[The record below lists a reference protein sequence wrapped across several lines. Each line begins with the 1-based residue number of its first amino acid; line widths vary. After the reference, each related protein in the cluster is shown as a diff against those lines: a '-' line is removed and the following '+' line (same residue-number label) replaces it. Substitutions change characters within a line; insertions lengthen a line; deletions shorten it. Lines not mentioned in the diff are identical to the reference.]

1 MKKYYFIIVFCFS
14 IFSFA
19 QKISLESLWL
29 KGEYWGKY
37 VQTFSWML
45 DNEYY
50 TELKSQQFII
60 KYKIE
65 DKEIIDT
72 ILKVSDIK
80 INNYH
85 FSKDEQK
92 ILLFTEKE
100 NLYRHSYSSI
110 CYLYDRKK
118 QKLTKIDTSNILN
131 PTFSLDGNQIAYTKN
146 NNLYIYDIAKKE
158 SLAIT
163 QNGKWN
169 ELLNGRADWVTE
181 EEFSFTKAFWWNST
195 SKQLAYLTFNEK
207 EVPVYDMQT
216 WKNDLY
222 PKNYSFKYP
231 KAGEKNASVQLCLYD
246 LETEKTSILLDE
258 TEHYL
263 LKIQW
268 INTNEFVVERLNRLQ
283 NKLEVLKINVLTQE
297 KTLIYEESSN
307 EYVEV
312 VEQQSYFSEDYFLI
326 SSEKSG
332 FRHLYLYDY
341 QGKKIKQLTKG
352 DWEIDHLNYVNEKT
366 TKIYYTST
374 EKSFSERHLYEID
387 FDGKNKIQLTK
398 EEGVHRIKMSSN
410 GLYFIDYYSSSQKP
424 LQVILQKI
432 GESKEI
438 FLEQNQELQTKLKE
452 QDIIY
457 PESFSFTNSE
467 GIKLN
472 GWMMKPKK
480 IKRKQKCPVLM
491 FVYGGPGYQTVLN
504 KWGGIN
510 FLWYQLL
517 VEKGYVIVSVD
528 GRGTGGRGAK
538 FKKSTYGQLGNLEY
552 TDQIETANY
561 LKKLSFID
569 ENRLGIWG
577 WSFGG
582 YVSSLCMTKGN
593 GIFKMGIAVAPVTN
607 WRFYDSMYSERYLG
621 IPQENAK
628 GYDENSPVHFADKLQ
643 GDYLLIHGTGDDN
656 VHYQHAITMQN
667 SLIKANKKFDMFSFP
682 DRNHGI
688 YGGNTRYYLYQLMTN
703 YIFQKL

>member
-1 MKKYYFIIVFCFS
+1 MKKYYFIIVFCVS
-14 IFSFA
+14 LVSFG

-37 VQTFSWML
+37 VQSFSWMS
-45 DNEYY
+45 DNQYY
-50 TELKSQQFII
+50 TALKQQQMII
-60 KYKIE
+60 QYKVE
-65 DKEIIDT
+65 NKEVIDT
-72 ILKVSDIK
+72 ILKIRDIK
-80 INNYH
+80 INNYQ
-85 FSKDEQK
+85 FSKDEEK

-100 NLYRHSYSSI
+100 RLYRHSFSSI
-110 CYLYDRKK
+110 CYLYDRKNEK
-118 QKLTKIDTSNILN
+118 IIKIDSSKIFN
-131 PTFSLDGNQIAYTKN
+131 PTFSMDGNQIAYTKN

-169 ELLNGRADWVTE
+169 DLLNGRADWVTE

-195 SKQLAYLTFNEK
+195 SKQLAFLTFDES
-207 EVPVYDMQT
+207 EVPIYDMQT
-216 WKNDLY
+216 WNEDLY

-231 KAGEKNASVQLCLYD
+231 KAGEKNANVQLCLFD
-246 LETEKTSILLDE
+246 LESKRTSILLDG
-258 TEHYL
+258 TSHYL
-263 LKIQW
+263 LKPQW
-268 INTNEFVVERLNRLQ
+268 INQNELVVQRLNRLQ
-283 NKLEVLKINVLTQE
+283 NQLEVLKINVNT
-297 KTLIYEESSN
+297 KSKNTIYQESSTK
-307 EYVEV
+307 YVEV
-312 VEQQSYFSEDYFLI
+312 VEEQSHFLENNFLI

-341 QGKKIKQLTKG
+341 EGKEIKQLTTG
-352 DWEIDHLNYVNEKT
+352 DWEVEDLIYVNKEQR
-366 TKIYYTST
+366 KIYYTST
-374 EKSFSERHLYEID
+374 EKSFAERHLYEID
-387 FDGKNKIQLTK
+387 FNGENKIQLTK
-398 EEGVHRIKMSSN
+398 EEGVHHVKMSSN
-410 GLYFIDYYSSSQKP
+410 GLYFIDYYSSFQKL
-424 LQVILQKI
+424 LQVVLQKV
-432 GESKEI
+432 GESEGV
-438 FLEQNQELQTKLKE
+438 FLEKNEELQEKLNE
-452 QDIIY
+452 QEIIY
-457 PESFSFTNSE
+457 PALFSFTNSE
-467 GIKLN
+467 GVKLN

-504 KWGGIN
+504 QWGGIN

-517 VEKGYVIVSVD
+517 VQKGYVIVSVD
-528 GRGTGGRGAK
+528 GRGTGGRGAA

-552 TDQIETANY
+552 KDQVETAKY
-561 LKKLSFID
+561 LKTLSFID
-569 ENRLGIWG
+569 ENRMGIWG

-621 IPQENAK
+621 IPQENGK

-643 GDYLLIHGTGDDN
+643 GNYLLIHGTGDDN

-667 SLIKANKKFDMFSFP
+667 ALIKANKKFDMFSFP

-688 YGGNTRYYLYQLMTN
+688 YGGNTRYYLYQLMTD
-703 YIFQKL
+703 YIFKKL

>member
-1 MKKYYFIIVFCFS
+1 MKKYYFIIVFCVS
-14 IFSFA
+14 VFSFG
-19 QKISLESLWL
+19 QNISLESLWL

-37 VQTFSWML
+37 VRSFSWMS
-45 DNEYY
+45 DNQYY
-50 TELKSQQFII
+50 TELKEQQFII
-60 KYKIE
+60 KYKVE
-65 DKEIIDT
+65 NKEIVDT
-72 ILKVSDIK
+72 IVKVSDIK
-80 INNYH
+80 INNYQ
-85 FSKDEQK
+85 FSKNEEQL
-92 ILLFTEKE
+92 LLFTEKA
-100 NLYRHSYSSI
+100 NLYRHSFSSI
-110 CYLYDRKK
+110 CYLYDLKK
-118 QKLTKIDTSNILN
+118 KELTKIDTSKIFN
-131 PTFSLDGNQIAYTKN
+131 PTFSFDGNQIAYTKN
-146 NNLYIYDIAKKE
+146 NNLYIYDITKKE

-195 SKQLAYLTFNEK
+195 SKQLVFLTFDEK

-231 KAGEKNASVQLCLYD
+231 KAGEKNANVQLCLYD

-263 LKIQW
+263 LKTQW
-268 INTNEFVVERLNRLQ
+268 INANELVVERLNRLQ
-283 NKLEVLKINVLTQE
+283 NKLEVLKMNVLTQE

-341 QGKKIKQLTKG
+341 QGKEIKQLTKG
-352 DWEIDHLNYVNEKT
+352 DWEVDHLNYVNEKT

-387 FDGKNKIQLTK
+387 FDGKNKTQLTK
-398 EEGVHRIKMSSN
+398 EKGVHHIKMSSN
-410 GLYFIDYYSSSQKP
+410 GLYFIDYYSSSEKP
-424 LQVILQKI
+424 LQVVLQKI

-438 FLEQNQELQTKLKE
+438 FLEENQELQTKLKE

-457 PESFSFTNSE
+457 PELFSFTNSE
-467 GIKLN
+467 GILLN
-472 GWMMKPKK
+472 GWMMKPKN
-480 IKRKQKCPVLM
+480 IKRRQKCPVLM

-504 KWGGIN
+504 QWGGIN

-517 VEKGYVIVSVD
+517 VQKGYVIVSVD

-561 LKKLSFID
+561 LKTLPFID

-643 GDYLLIHGTGDDN
+643 GNYLLIHGTGDDN

-667 SLIKANKKFDMFSFP
+667 ALIKANKKFDMFSFP

-688 YGGNTRYYLYQLMTN
+688 YGGNTRYYLYQLMTD
-703 YIFQKL
+703 YIFEKL